1 MVTRS
6 GSNIGSSTGMV
17 YTASELLIVAS
28 NELGGLAR
36 VTSQLSRHNIN
47 IESISAYAWGN
58 EAAFRLMTSN
68 NRMACDLL
76 QQNGFNVQDNP
87 VTVWV
92 TENRPGKLNQA
103 TAALAESQINTAS
116 TYLLPG
122 GDPSVAMVV
131 FTTDNIERTADIL
144 NRIG

>member
-17 YTASELLIVAS
+17 YTASELLIVAR
-28 NELGGLAR
+28 NDLGALAR
-36 VTSQLSRHNIN
+36 VTSQLSRYNIN
-47 IESISAYAWGN
+47 IESISAYEWNG

-103 TAALAESQINTAS
+103 TAALAESHINTAS

-131 FTTDNIERTADIL
+131 FTTDNIERTSDIL